1 MKYDGSSCV
10 NEGLLIL
17 KNRNEYNQR
26 IYKAQ
31 DYICAHL
38 DQKLNLERLAEVS
51 AFSPFHFHRIFKKIA
66 GETLFSFIQRI
77 RLEKSCAMLTSRQKT
92 KIISIALRCGF
103 STSSAFSKSFKKHY
117 KISPTEYRDY
127 YSLKKSKNGILDSN
141 IGGETAYSNEYI
153 SVSELESLYRRRNNM
168 DVRIE
173 NIPEYRIAY
182 MRQIGPYGPN
192 NIQLMQKLKKWAISR
207 DLLND
212 SATILG
218 IAHDNPEVTPPNN
231 CRYDCG
237 IVLSET
243 YDLEQGINET
253 TLPGG
258 KYAIFSLEH
267 TAEALLKA
275 WNEIF
280 STWLPDSKYQI
291 SARPVFERYT
301 GSTVDVKIEPDFCEL
316 CIPIER
322 V

>member
-1 MKYDGSSCV
+1 M
-10 NEGLLIL
+10 
-17 KNRNEYNQR
+17 KNRNECNKYEQR
-26 IYKAQ
+26 IFLVQ

-38 DQKLNLERLAEVS
+38 DQELNLERLAKVS
-51 AFSPFHFHRIFKKIA
+51 AFSPFHFHRIFKKIS

-77 RLEKSCAMLTSRQKT
+77 RLEKSCAILTSRQKT
-92 KIISIALRCGF
+92 KILNIALGCGF

-117 KISPTEYRDY
+117 KMSPTEYRNTH
-127 YSLKKSKNGILDSN
+127 SLKKSKNGTLDSN
-141 IGGETAYSNEYI
+141 IGKATTCSNEYI
-153 SVSELESLYRRRNNM
+153 STSELESLYSRRNNM

-173 NIPEYRIAY
+173 KLSKYRIAY
-182 MRQIGPYGPN
+182 MRQIGPYGAN

-212 SATILG
+212 SAIILG
-218 IAHDNPEVTPPNN
+218 IAHDNPEVTPPKN
-231 CRYDCG
+231 CRYDCC

-253 TLPGG
+253 ALPGG

-267 TAEALLKA
+267 TAEALREA

-280 STWLPDSKYQI
+280 SKWLPDSGYQI
-291 SARPVFERYT
+291 SARPIFERYT
-301 GSTVDVKIEPDFCEL
+301 GSTIDVKIEPDSCEL
-316 CIPIER
+316 CIPIEK